1 MSDFLKLYNP
11 QNASTLTPEQIA
23 GLQSLTLE
31 QIKQLAVAY
40 PNRIYNKGYLL
51 VKDTKGRV
59 PMERQLPSLST
70 FENLYNLI
78 TKNNFKSY
86 VAVGFKGQT
95 QARTNVK
102 PRRQEV
108 VDLSDADLMHLPGF
122 KLARQN
128 GGEEVIPEE
137 TVPVVK
143 VKRVPK
149 EETVETVEKKTRKK
163 SK

>member
-11 QNASTLTPEQIA
+11 QNASTLTPEQVA
-23 GLQSLTLE
+23 GLQSLTLD

-40 PNRIYNKGYLL
+40 PNRIYNRWYLMI
-51 VKDTKGRV
+51 KDTKSKI
-59 PMERQLPSLST
+59 PMERQVASAST

-78 TKNNFKSY
+78 TKNNFKSW
-86 VAVGFKGQT
+86 VAVGFRGNT
-95 QARTNVK
+95 QAKTNVK

-143 VKRVPK
+143 VKRGRPK
-149 EETVETVEKKTRKK
+149 AEKNG
-163 SK
+163 